1 LSVDPPVT
9 GERRTRGEE
18 LSVFLD
24 TALSWASLRKDR
36 LRRYGL
42 AGALIVFLAG
52 LYWAIQGSP
61 EFGSELKIAPL
72 LLLIALSAPLGTVLN
87 TIELW
92 ALSRIAGGPMSWRTS
107 LDLTVYTS
115 AANMLP
121 VPGGAITK
129 LAGFRAH
136 GVGYGTATA
145 MIVLSFL
152 AWGGLAFLYSA
163 VALLLLDQSH
173 LAGLFVIAGLAFLV
187 ATVVGFA
194 RFGHWRMVAIVAATR
209 LVTFATDAVRYWLA
223 LTAIGVTASLL
234 QCSALVVVPYIGAS
248 VVIVPS
254 GLGVSEA
261 AGALLAT
268 FVGIAAASGFI
279 STAIQRIARLVGL
292 ALIAGAFMLRPRT
305 PPIDPAAIPDRA
317 DIS

>member
-1 LSVDPPVT
+1 MSIEPPVS
-9 GERRTRGEE
+9 ERRTRGED
-18 LSVFLD
+18 LAAFLD
-24 TALSWASLRKDR
+24 TAISWASLRRAR

-61 EFGSELKIAPL
+61 DLLREVRIAPL
-72 LLLIALSAPLGTVLN
+72 LLLIVLSAPLGTVLN

-107 LDLTVYTS
+107 LDLTLYTS

-121 VPGGAITK
+121 LPGGAITK

-163 VALLLLDQSH
+163 VALLLQDEPRV
-173 LAGLFVIAGLAFLV
+173 AGLFAIASAALL
-187 ATVVGFA
+187 TVSIIGFA
-194 RFGHWRMVAIVAATR
+194 RYGHWAMVAIVAATR
-209 LVTFATDAVRYWLA
+209 VATFVTDAIRYWLA
-223 LTAIGVTASLL
+223 LTAIGVTVSIL
-234 QCSALVVVPYIGAS
+234 QCSALVVVAFIGAA
-248 VVIVPS
+248 VVIAPS

-268 FVGIAAASGFI
+268 FVGITAASGFI

-292 ALIAGAFMLRPRT
+292 ALIAVVFVLRRPPPVEAGAIQD
-305 PPIDPAAIPDRA
+305 PPGK
-317 DIS
+317 S